1 MHALRRYV
9 HQGMDAKGWTPADLA
24 RASGITKQTVSN
36 ILTDDREI
44 RQAFLLG
51 ARSTASQKPSPSVNP
66 S

>member
-1 MHALRRYV
+1 
-9 HQGMDAKGWTPADLA
+9 MDAKGWTPADLA
-24 RASGITKQTVSN
+24 RASGMTKQTVSN

-51 ARSTASQKPSPSVNP
+51 ARSTASPKPSPSVNT